1 MNIKYRVIIKV
12 SYNETWFEFDSADQA
27 CGFAT
32 NAISHMVDSEDQ
44 KKKSTIT
51 IQVVDADAKNDEDED

>member
-12 SYNETWFEFDSADQA
+12 SYLAAWFEFDSAEEA

-32 NAISHMVDSEDQ
+32 NAISHMEDSEDT
-44 KKKSTIT
+44 KKNATIA
-51 IQVVDADAKNDEDED
+51 IQVVDADAKDDDED

>member
-12 SYNETWFEFDSADQA
+12 GYNEAWFEFDSADQA

-32 NAISHMVDSEDQ
+32 NAISHMVECEDTR
-44 KKKSTIT
+44 KKTTIT
-51 IQVVDADAKNDEDED
+51 IQVVDADAKDDDED

>member
-12 SYNETWFEFDSADQA
+12 SYHAAWFEFDSADQA

-32 NAISHMVDSEDQ
+32 NAISHMVNSEDQ
-44 KKKSTIT
+44 KKKSYIT
-51 IQVVDADAKNDEDED
+51 IQVVDADAKDEDED

>member
-12 SYNETWFEFDSADQA
+12 SYNEAWFEFDSADQA

-32 NAISHMVDSEDQ
+32 NAISHMIDSEDQ
-44 KKKSTIT
+44 RKRAYIT
-51 IQVVDADAKNDEDED
+51 IQVVDADAKDDDED

>member
-1 MNIKYRVIIKV
+1 MNIKYRVVIKV

-32 NAISHMVDSEDQ
+32 NAISHMVDSEDT
-44 KKKSTIT
+44 KKKATIA
-51 IQVVDADAKNDEDED
+51 IQVVDADAKDDDED